1 MEQKTVYVIQKH
13 GTGGFWY
20 DSQSA
25 NGRVLSFDSE
35 YRARE
40 ELEHVN
46 GYGFG
51 VKFRIVRR
59 DFCDTIVEG
68 DGE

>member
-1 MEQKTVYVIQKH
+1 MQQGTVYVIQKH
-13 GTGGFWY
+13 GTGDFWY
-20 DSQSA
+20 DCQSS

-59 DFCDTIVEG
+59 DFSDTVL
-68 DGE
+68 D